1 MYNSSDQQMNVV
13 YRVLAYLGKGIMFS
27 KQGLL
32 NIGGYTNFNFVESR
46 LDSVGNLDYSIP

>member
-1 MYNSSDQQMNVV
+1 MHNLSDQHMNVV
-13 YRVLAYLGKGIMFS
+13 YRVPAYLGKGTMFS

>member
-1 MYNSSDQQMNVV
+1 MYNLSDQQMNVV